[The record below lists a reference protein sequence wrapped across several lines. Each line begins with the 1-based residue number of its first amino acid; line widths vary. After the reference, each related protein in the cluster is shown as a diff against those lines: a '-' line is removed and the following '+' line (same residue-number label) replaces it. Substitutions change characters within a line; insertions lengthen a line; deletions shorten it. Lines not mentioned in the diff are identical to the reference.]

1 MSKRLCAAGGLL
13 LSLAL
18 VSGAARAQDYPSGP
32 LRIVVPFQAGGSTDM
47 VARTLAQKLKDRFN
61 QPVVVEN
68 RAGANGTIGAALVA
82 KSPADGHTMLLVQSG
97 FVSNPILMRNLPYDQ
112 ARDLAPVSSLA
123 SGPMVLVVH
132 PSLPVKSVRELIAF
146 AKSRPGELNF
156 GSPGSGSLSDL
167 CAELFDAMAGVRMTH
182 VPYKGSGGALADVL
196 AGRVPVY
203 YMNLVLALPYLK
215 DERLRALGVT
225 TRERSA
231 ITPELPTIDEAGLP
245 GYEITTWYGLFVQGG
260 TPP

>member
-1 MSKRLCAAGGLL
+1 MSKSRWIFAAGLL
-13 LSLAL
+13 PLAL
-18 VSGAARAQDYPSGP
+18 GSGATRAQDYPSGP

-82 KSPADGHTMLLVQSG
+82 KSPPDGHAMLLVQSG

-132 PSLPVKSVRELIAF
+132 PSLPVKSVRELIVF

-156 GSPGSGSLSDL
+156 G
-167 CAELFDAMAGVRMTH
+167 
-182 VPYKGSGGALADVL
+182 
-196 AGRVPVY
+196 
-203 YMNLVLALPYLK
+203 
-215 DERLRALGVT
+215 
-225 TRERSA
+225 
-231 ITPELPTIDEAGLP
+231 
-245 GYEITTWYGLFVQGG
+245 
-260 TPP
+260 